1 MLDSWL
7 ERVRGLCGE
16 GFAAPTMSVVLFRM
30 AALIV
35 LDRRPNG
42 DRFSRVLDEE
52 LSSLKADRS
61 RGVLGP
67 GTPGHDGT
75 QETLPNLGRSR

>member
-1 MLDSWL
+1 M
-7 ERVRGLCGE
+7 
-16 GFAAPTMSVVLFRM
+16 LFRVVV
-30 AALIV
+30 LIV
-35 LDRRPNG
+35 LDRRPKG
-42 DRFSRVLDEE
+42 DRLSRFLDEE

-67 GTPGHDGT
+67 GTPGHDAT